1 MIYFRLEVLTIYKH
15 FRVNK
20 DVIDDAIDNACD
32 NGSEIKDLDNGPR
45 RQNVVAII
53 GGESEILA
61 NFQDSL
67 GKSENKF
74 TEQAGYN
81 VFSFRTSIFCK

>member
-74 TEQAGYN
+74 HRASWLQCLQ
-81 VFSFRTSIFCK
+81 F

>member
-1 MIYFRLEVLTIYKH
+1 MIYFRSEVLTIYKH

-32 NGSEIKDLDNGPR
+32 NGSETNDLDNGPR

-67 GKSENKF
+67 GKK
-74 TEQAGYN
+74 
-81 VFSFRTSIFCK
+81 